1 VARDNDPF
9 EESAAELFDGAPC
22 GYLGTLPD
30 GTIARANQ
38 SFLSMTGYTLE
49 QLAGG
54 VAFQNLLTVPGR
66 IFYDTHVR
74 PLIHMQGFVREL
86 AFDLLRADGS
96 SLPIVLNA
104 ALKKDAQG
112 EPLLVRLT
120 VFDATDRRQYE
131 RELLKARRS
140 AELAAHTER
149 TAREEAERANRAKDD
164 FLALISH
171 ELRTPLSA
179 ILGWTQVL
187 GRKVGDNAE
196 LQHGL
201 SVIERNTRL
210 QSQLVDDLLDMSRI
224 VSGKLRLDVQHVQ
237 LANVI
242 EAALEVA
249 FPGMQARRLRLHK
262 ILDPGVI
269 VAGDPGRLQQIFWN
283 LLSNATKFTP
293 PEGSIAVMMARVN
306 SHIEVTVRDSGK
318 GMTPE
323 FLAHAFEAFRQS
335 GDAGTRVTGGLG
347 LGLSIV
353 RNLVEMHGGSVEARS
368 DGPDRGSTFLVKL
381 PLMAAVADDA
391 ERVHPQSAL
400 TSSVRAVTPVSLA
413 GVKLVLVDDER
424 DAREVLWRI
433 LTEHGADV
441 VACTSAAE
449 AVEAAER
456 VNPDI
461 LISDIGMSGVDGY
474 EMIRRVRMLGGHL
487 ARVPAIALTA
497 YARLEDRTQALLAG
511 YQIHLTKPVD
521 AAELLITVAS
531 LVGRIS
537 AK

>member
-1 VARDNDPF
+1 
-9 EESAAELFDGAPC
+9 
-22 GYLGTLPD
+22 
-30 GTIARANQ
+30 
-38 SFLSMTGYTLE
+38 
-49 QLAGG
+49 
-54 VAFQNLLTVPGR
+54 
-66 IFYDTHVR
+66 
-74 PLIHMQGFVREL
+74 
-86 AFDLLRADGS
+86 
-96 SLPIVLNA
+96 
-104 ALKKDAQG
+104 
-112 EPLLVRLT
+112 
-120 VFDATDRRQYE
+120 
-131 RELLKARRS
+131 
-140 AELAAHTER
+140 
-149 TAREEAERANRAKDD
+149 
-164 FLALISH
+164 
-171 ELRTPLSA
+171 
-179 ILGWTQVL
+179 
-187 GRKVGDNAE
+187 
-196 LQHGL
+196 
-201 SVIERNTRL
+201 
-210 QSQLVDDLLDMSRI
+210 
-224 VSGKLRLDVQHVQ
+224 
-237 LANVI
+237 
-242 EAALEVA
+242 
-249 FPGMQARRLRLHK
+249 
-262 ILDPGVI
+262 
-269 VAGDPGRLQQIFWN
+269 
-283 LLSNATKFTP
+283 
-293 PEGSIAVMMARVN
+293 
-306 SHIEVTVRDSGK
+306 
-318 GMTPE
+318 MTPE

-335 GDAGTRVTGGLG
+335 VDAGTRGTGGLG

-497 YARLEDRTQALLAG
+497 YSRLEDRTQALLAG